1 MKCIKRNR
9 ENYLNKLGLRWT
21 RLKKIVIVEVVV
33 VVVVVVLINNHH
45 RRTNHHIIN
54 PLIITLAL
62 KNRLTTRLRK

>member
-9 ENYLNKLGLRWT
+9 ENYLNKLGLRWK
-21 RLKKIVIVEVVV
+21 RLKMIVIVEVVV
-33 VVVVVVLINNHH
+33 VVVLINHHH